1 MVILVAV
8 ANDPLQERV
17 LAVARDFGESF
28 EEDLRVVRLVDDRDA
43 DSDVKEHRD
52 KLEER
57 LDRMNVHA
65 AVSIEHVGHSI
76 GRKSTRVGR
85 ELLDLAAEVD
95 VSQVV
100 IGHSSKAFVETLT
113 HGDTALEVADDASV
127 PVTVVPDDVEWSP
140 A

>member
-17 LAVARDFGESF
+17 LAVARDFGERF
-28 EEDLRVVRLVDDRDA
+28 DEDLRVVRLVDDRAA

-52 KLEER
+52 QLGER
-57 LDRMNVHA
+57 LDRMDIPA

-76 GRKSTRVGR
+76 GRKNTRVGK

-100 IGHSSKAFVETLT
+100 IGHSSKAFVEALT
-113 HGDTALEVADDASV
+113 HGDTAFEVADDANV
-127 PVTVVPDDVEWSP
+127 PVTVVPEDVEWSP